1 MTITLPTIYQFA
13 PNVTRL
19 GLGDL
24 TIWYSYM
31 TPIAFETRSDHGHR
45 LTRVVLQNV
54 WGPTTGK
61 HLNAIDG
68 GGEDAKKNRVSSDV
82 FDKALDQALKGGSN
96 D

>member
-1 MTITLPTIYQFA
+1 MTMTLPTIYQFA

-31 TPIAFETRSDHGHR
+31 TPIAFETRF
-45 LTRVVLQNV
+45 TRVVLQNV
-54 WGPTTGK
+54 WGGATGK

-68 GGEDAKKNRVSSDV
+68 GGKDAKKNRVSPDV
-82 FDKALDQALKGGSN
+82 FDKALDLALKNS
-96 D
+96 